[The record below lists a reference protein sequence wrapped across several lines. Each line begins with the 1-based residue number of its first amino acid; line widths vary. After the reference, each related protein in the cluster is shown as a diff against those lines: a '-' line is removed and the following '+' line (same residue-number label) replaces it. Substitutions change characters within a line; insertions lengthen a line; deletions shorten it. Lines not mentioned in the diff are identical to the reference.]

1 MTRLGQP
8 HNGYFSERWWPW
20 KLSPSPAQ
28 DHSLNALLLLPL
40 WFSIAAAAVLPI
52 ATDEFS
58 SSSLSFPGWRSE
70 KKSPCE
76 VVCLTLVFSST
87 VFLALLLKWLGIQK
101 RFQLSTPPWGAQHL
115 PWSPTFYLAWK
126 VTLQRKARA
135 ERAVETLRSTV
146 LLRRDYGMCITWPEV
161 VES

>member
-28 DHSLNALLLLPL
+28 DHSWNALLLLPL
-40 WFSIAAAAVLPI
+40 WFSIAAAAVLRI

-101 RFQLSTPPWGAQHL
+101 RFQLSTPPWGAQTCHGHRL
-115 PWSPTFYLAWK
+115 SIWHGKWHCKEKQEQQELWKPWGAPCCSGGIMAC
-126 VTLQRKARA
+126 ASSG
-135 ERAVETLRSTV
+135 LRS
-146 LLRRDYGMCITWPEV
+146 
-161 VES
+161 